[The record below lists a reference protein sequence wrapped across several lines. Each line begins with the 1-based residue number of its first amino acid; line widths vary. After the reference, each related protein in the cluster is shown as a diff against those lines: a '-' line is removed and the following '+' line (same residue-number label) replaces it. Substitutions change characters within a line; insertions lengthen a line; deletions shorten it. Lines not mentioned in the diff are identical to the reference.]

1 MIFSGAGSLSI
12 YRRAVCSR
20 LNVGGAGSRLGKL
33 DLRKAPKSLTSRRLG
48 ARQLAISWRW
58 GSSQG
63 ARFLSQG
70 FLWAVAPL
78 VAQPGPSPRAAADN
92 LSSDKPQE

>member
-48 ARQLAISWRW
+48 ARQLAISWAVGQSPGGKFPLSGKRRRQRRAPGRHSASPSD
-58 GSSQG
+58 GSSTYCSVG
-63 ARFLSQG
+63 
-70 FLWAVAPL
+70 
-78 VAQPGPSPRAAADN
+78 
-92 LSSDKPQE
+92 